1 MNTAKYGAGADFG
14 FRPATEQEQAEA
26 YVRKQ
31 RPALMEL
38 TRGCILS
45 KQHYG
50 KEVFG
55 QLLQKTKGNFENGG
69 DILGVVFWFNGR
81 KTALKELVPAY
92 KIIGHPINLQDWLA
106 VLDFDNDGIG
116 MDGKLLFVDAKIQS
130 NNLIKF
136 NKTVKFNLTTGQPAT
151 EADYKAFNEI
161 ISV

>member
-1 MNTAKYGAGADFG
+1 MKYGVGADFG

-92 KIIGHPINLQDWLA
+92 KIIGHPINLQDWLS
-106 VLDFDNDGIG
+106 VLGEMFAIDSYGNT
-116 MDGKLLFVDAKIQS
+116 LLFNTKNDNYGLAG
-130 NNLIKF
+130 LR
-136 NKTVKFNLTTGQPAT
+136 FNLTTGQPAT
-151 EADYKAFNEI
+151 EADYKAFNDI
-161 ISV
+161 VNV